1 MRTRLVVIAAASTLV
16 IAACGG
22 SEDGAAE
29 PSAPGATDTMPDTVP
44 ETTSPEAPSETTEP
58 EAPADTVATLEPF
71 DVLPFGPYDVGVQ
84 TITLD
89 ADSER
94 PLTLDVWFPV
104 DDAGEAPPHEYS
116 FLPELVDVSD
126 NAVSI
131 DPTAISADGPFPL
144 VVYSHGSGGLR
155 YIASDYTETIA
166 SYGYLVV
173 APDHTGNTALDQL
186 LCSRADG
193 VTNAFNRPN
202 DIRTIIDA
210 MTDPAST
217 ETAGFV
223 ASVDPE
229 NIALTGHSLG
239 GFTTYAAVT
248 GFENELGAV
257 PADGRIDAI
266 IPLAPAI
273 GGVRPP
279 ETEGGDEADEAQDE
293 YIDPCADPATTE
305 TTVAPTPEEIEAART
320 RVSITDEQLA
330 SVTVPALVMVG
341 TDDSSTPV
349 VPNVTRAWELSN
361 SDPLYRVELVAG
373 QHQSFSNACRYLEL
387 LPTWPQELQDLAGPF
402 LTSQAASGC
411 GEGIM
416 DIDRAQDLTN
426 TFAIS
431 FLESIFR
438 GGEMIDPETTEIPD
452 DVIVMVK

>member
-1 MRTRLVVIAAASTLV
+1 MAAATALV
-16 IAACGG
+16 LAACGG
-22 SEDGAAE
+22 SDDGAAE
-29 PSAPGATDTMPDTVP
+29 PSAPGVTDI
-44 ETTSPEAPSETTEP
+44 SPVTASTDAPVETTEP
-58 EAPADTVATLEPF
+58 EVTETTVAALEPF
-71 DVLPFGPYDVGVQ
+71 EVLPFGPYDVGVQ
-84 TITLD
+84 TITLN

-104 DDAGEAPPHEYS
+104 DDAGDAPPHEYS

-126 NAVSI
+126 HAVSI
-131 DPTAISADGPFPL
+131 DPAAISADGPFPL

-166 SYGYLVV
+166 SYGYVV
-173 APDHTGNTALDQL
+173 VSPDHTGNTALDQL
-186 LCSRADG
+186 LCSRADRA
-193 VTNAFNRPN
+193 TNAFNRPN

-210 MTDPAST
+210 MTNPESA

-229 NIALTGHSLG
+229 SIAVTGHSVG
-239 GFTTYAAVT
+239 GFTTFAAVT

-279 ETEGGDEADEAQDE
+279 EAEADAEADADTETDQE
-293 YIDPCADPATTE
+293 RFVDPCADPATTE
-305 TTVAPTPEEIEAART
+305 STVAPTAEEIEAARN

-349 VPNVTRAWELSN
+349 VPNVTRVWELSN

-373 QHQSFSNACRYLEL
+373 QHQSFSNACRYVEL
-387 LPTWPQELQDLAGPF
+387 IPTWPQALQDLAGPF

-452 DVIVMVK
+452 DVVFMVK

>member
-1 MRTRLVVIAAASTLV
+1 MAAASALV

-22 SEDGAAE
+22 SDDGAAE
-29 PSAPGATDTMPDTVP
+29 PSAPGATETTPDTVP
-44 ETTSPEAPSETTEP
+44 ETTSTEAPAETTEP
-58 EAPADTVATLEPF
+58 DAPADTLAELAPF
-71 DVLPFGPYDVGVQ
+71 EVLPFGPYDVGVQ

-116 FLPELVDVSD
+116 FLPGLVDVSD

-131 DPTAISADGPFPL
+131 DPAAISADGPFPL

-186 LCSRADG
+186 LCSRCG
-193 VTNAFNRPN
+193 RCRRIAFNRPN

-210 MTDPAST
+210 MTDPERA

-229 NIALTGHSLG
+229 SIALTGHSLG

-248 GFENELGAV
+248 GFENEIGAV

-273 GGVRPP
+273 GGVAPA
-279 ETEGGDEADEAQDE
+279 GDG
-293 YIDPCADPATTE
+293 
-305 TTVAPTPEEIEAART
+305 R
-320 RVSITDEQLA
+320 
-330 SVTVPALVMVG
+330 
-341 TDDSSTPV
+341 
-349 VPNVTRAWELSN
+349 
-361 SDPLYRVELVAG
+361 
-373 QHQSFSNACRYLEL
+373 
-387 LPTWPQELQDLAGPF
+387 
-402 LTSQAASGC
+402 
-411 GEGIM
+411 
-416 DIDRAQDLTN
+416 
-426 TFAIS
+426 
-431 FLESIFR
+431 
-438 GGEMIDPETTEIPD
+438 
-452 DVIVMVK
+452 

>member
-1 MRTRLVVIAAASTLV
+1 MRSRLIVLAIASALVV
-16 IAACGG
+16 AACGG
-22 SEDGAAE
+22 SDDGAAE
-29 PSAPGATDTMPDTVP
+29 PSAPAPTDA
-44 ETTSPEAPSETTEP
+44 APVTASTDAPVETTEP
-58 EAPADTVATLEPF
+58 EVTDETVAELEPF
-71 DVLPFGPYDVGVQ
+71 EVLPFGPYDVGVQ
-84 TITLD
+84 TITLN
-89 ADSER
+89 AGSER

-104 DDAGEAPPHEYS
+104 DDAGDAAPHEYS

-131 DPTAISADGPFPL
+131 DPAAISADGPFPL

-193 VTNAFNRPN
+193 ATNAFNRPN

-210 MTDPAST
+210 MTNPESA

-229 NIALTGHSLG
+229 NIAVTGHSLG

-248 GFENELGAV
+248 GFENDLGAV
-257 PADGRIDAI
+257 PADDRIDAI

-279 ETEGGDEADEAQDE
+279 EADTGAEAEPDQERFV
-293 YIDPCADPATTE
+293 DPCADPATTE
-305 TTVAPTPEEIEAART
+305 STVAPTAEEIEAARN
-320 RVSITDEQLA
+320 RELITDEQLA

-373 QHQSFSNACRYLEL
+373 QHQSFSNACRYLAL
-387 LPTWPQELQDLAGPF
+387 IPTWPQELQDLAGPF
-402 LTSQAASGC
+402 LTAQAASGC

-416 DIDRAQDLTN
+416 EIDRAQDLTN

-438 GGEMIDPETTEIPD
+438 DGEMIDPETTEIPD
-452 DVIVMVK
+452 DVVFMVK

>member
-1 MRTRLVVIAAASTLV
+1 LAIASALVV
-16 IAACGG
+16 AACGG
-22 SEDGAAE
+22 SDDGAAE
-29 PSAPGATDTMPDTVP
+29 PSAPAPTDAAPV
-44 ETTSPEAPSETTEP
+44 TTSTDAPVETTEP
-58 EAPADTVATLEPF
+58 EVTEETVAALEPF
-71 DVLPFGPYDVGVQ
+71 EVLPFGPYDVGVQ
-84 TITLD
+84 TITLN
-89 ADSER
+89 AASER

-104 DDAGEAPPHEYS
+104 DDAGDAPPHEYS

-131 DPTAISADGPFPL
+131 DPAAISADGPFPL

-186 LCSRADG
+186 LCSRAEG

-210 MTDPAST
+210 MTDPESA

-229 NIALTGHSLG
+229 SIALTGHSLG

-273 GGVRPP
+273 GGERPP
-279 ETEGGDEADEAQDE
+279 ATEDDDEEADEDEARDE
-293 YIDPCADPATTE
+293 YVDPCADPATTE
-305 TTVAPTPEEIEAART
+305 STVAPTPEEIEAARN
-320 RVSITDEQLA
+320 RVLITDEQLA

-387 LPTWPQELQDLAGPF
+387 VPTWPQELQDLAGPF

-438 GGEMIDPETTEIPD
+438 DGEMIDPAATEIPD
-452 DVIVMVK
+452 DVVFMAK